1 MITLVLTNRDRDLR
15 IVQKCLNSLSLQ
27 SSKEFKVFVID
38 YGSEEHYLEKLKE
51 LIKGFTFVELIICPV
66 QGQLWNKSRAINITL
81 RKTISPYFL
90 VGDIDLMFHPDFI
103 QIAKGLANP
112 NEVHYFQYGFL
123 SLKESLTE
131 KEFETYEVDFKGNN
145 EVTGTTL
152 FPTETLMG
160 VHGYDEFYHGWG
172 AEDTDIHLRMK
183 NLGMKVKF
191 YDSEILLKHQWHPKA
206 YRSKLRENPF
216 HSLLERIN
224 HSYMTLTD
232 VTKRTIVNKDFD
244 WGKEPLKQDHDKL
257 TNPDVREIF
266 IKNSKIEIAS
276 VLSQFRNF
284 KDEVIFFRIQE
295 VQKSLEFKNQIK
307 RVLKKKHISFIEM
320 EEVNNLLLEEIIKN
334 YRNLPYQFSFDRNKK
349 NIELKIYFN

>member
-15 IVQKCLNSLSLQ
+15 IVKKSLNSLSLQ
-27 SSKEFKVFVID
+27 SNKEFKTFLID
-38 YGSEEHYLEKLKE
+38 YGSTLDYLEQLKE

-66 QGQLWNKSRAINITL
+66 QGQLWNKSRAINIALKKSQTA
-81 RKTISPYFL
+81 YFL
-90 VGDIDLMFHPDFI
+90 VGDIDLIFHKNFT
-103 QIAKGLANP
+103 QIVKQLANP
-112 NEVHYFQYGFL
+112 TEVHYFQYGFL
-123 SLKESLTE
+123 SREESLKE
-131 KEFETYEVDFKGNN
+131 KEFEAYEVDFKGNN

-191 YDSEILLKHQWHPKA
+191 YENEILVKHQWHPKA
-206 YRSKLRENPF
+206 YRSKSSINPF

-224 HSYMTLTD
+224 HSYMALTD
-232 VTKRTIVNKDFD
+232 VTNRTIVNQDFD
-244 WGKEPLKQDHDKL
+244 WGKEPLKQDQDKL
-257 TNPDVREIF
+257 TNPAIREIV

-284 KDEVIFFRIQE
+284 KDEVVFLRIQE
-295 VQKSLEFKNQIK
+295 VEKSLEIKNQIK
-307 RVLKKKHISFIEM
+307 KVLKKKHISFIEM
-320 EEVNNLLLEEIIKN
+320 EDVNNLLLEEIIKN
-334 YRNLPYQFSFDRNKK
+334 YRNFPYQFSFDRKKK
-349 NIELKIYFN
+349 NIQLKIYFH